1 MSKAHPTMH
10 IQHFVIYKKQEIH
23 HLFKYNHSNQDV
35 MVHCLLT
42 TQKNTSTSLIGSCK
56 LKTKNKPKK
65 IFVVIANTQNFN
77 EHHTTLS
84 LSLPTNIFQ
93 SHLPHNT
100 HNNYKHNTLK

>member
-1 MSKAHPTMH
+1 MSKAHPTVH
-10 IQHFVIYKKQEIH
+10 IQHFVIYKKQKIH
-23 HLFKYNHSNQDV
+23 HLLKHNHSNQDV

-56 LKTKNKPKK
+56 HKTKNKPKK

-84 LSLPTNIFQ
+84 FSLPTNTFQ